1 MDTPGSPG
9 CRYSR
14 RVVIRIHLDE
24 VTLARTRIAISQL
37 LEMIRGLEILHRHPT
52 AVPWPYTDWARTAA
66 EVLRTVPETA
76 PLRLYGDLYGT
87 DHGRPTPD
95 VFTPVP
101 EDAFPDLAAELQR
114 LRHTPPALL
123 REQVEKHY
131 PEGAPEFLHPYVC
144 DPEGAFDRLAEAFA
158 AFWTRAMAAYWPAM
172 RTALDE
178 EVLLRARRLAAE
190 GADALLLDVHGPE
203 VWQAPVLNFHKRNKE
218 STLIAVD
225 QRLLLIPLIFAENMT
240 MVSTDHP
247 QIQSI
252 SYQARGAAR
261 LASSPAE
268 TGSHRSDRLAVLVGP
283 TRATLL
289 RALSR
294 PTTTTGLAH
303 ELGLAPSTVSEQLAG
318 LLAAGVVQ
326 RRRSGRSVL
335 YELEPAGVALLSLL
349 GASGHDG

>member
-1 MDTPGSPG
+1 M
-9 CRYSR
+9 
-14 RVVIRIHLDE
+14 IRIHLDE

-37 LEMIRGLEILHRHPT
+37 LDMIRGLEILHRHPT
-52 AVPWPYTDWARTAA
+52 SVPWPYADWAQGAR
-66 EVLRTVPETA
+66 EVLRTAPETA

-95 VFTPVP
+95 VFTPIP
-101 EDAFPDLAAELQR
+101 EEAFPDLEAELGR
-114 LRHTPPALL
+114 LRSTPPALV

-131 PEGAPEFLHPYVC
+131 PEGAPDFLRGYVE
-144 DPEGAFDRLAEAFA
+144 DPVSAFARLADAFA
-158 AFWTRAMAAYWPAM
+158 MFWEQAMAPYWPAM

-190 GADALLLDVHGPE
+190 GPDALLLDLHGPE
-203 VWQAPVLNFHKRNKE
+203 VWQAPVLNFPKRNKE
-218 STLIAVD
+218 SSLVAVD
-225 QRLLLIPLIFAENMT
+225 QRLLLIPLIFAENTT

-247 QIQSI
+247 RIQSI

-261 LASSPAE
+261 LAGRSA
-268 TGSHRSDRLAVLVGP
+268 GHRPDRPDRLAVLVGP
-283 TRATLL
+283 ARAALL
-289 RALSR
+289 RALGR
-294 PTTTTGLAH
+294 PSTTTGLAG

-335 YELEPAGVALLSLL
+335 YELEPSGVSLLSLL
-349 GASGHDG
+349 SPPDNGG

>member
-1 MDTPGSPG
+1 
-9 CRYSR
+9 
-14 RVVIRIHLDE
+14 VIRIHLDE

-52 AVPWPYTDWARTAA
+52 AVPWPYTEWAQNAA

-95 VFTPVP
+95 VFSPIP
-101 EDAFPDLAAELQR
+101 EEALPDLAAELER
-114 LRHTPPALL
+114 LRHTPPARLG
-123 REQVEKHY
+123 EQVEKHY
-131 PEGAPEFLHPYVC
+131 PEGAPGFLHPYLR
-144 DPEGAFDRLAEAFA
+144 DPEGAFGRLADAFA
-158 AFWTRAMAAYWPAM
+158 TFWDRAVAPYWPAM

-190 GADALLLDVHGPE
+190 GADALLLEVHGPE
-203 VWQAPVLNFHKRNKE
+203 VWQAPVLNFPRRNKE
-218 STLIAVD
+218 SFLVAVD
-225 QRLLLIPLIFAENMT
+225 QRLLLIPLIFAENIT
-240 MVSTDHP
+240 MISTDHP
-247 QIQSI
+247 QIQSV

-261 LASSPAE
+261 LASSPAM
-268 TGSHRSDRLAVLVGP
+268 TGSRRPDRPDRLAVLLGP

-294 PTTTTGLAH
+294 PATTTGLAD

-318 LLAAGVVQ
+318 LLTAGVVQ
-326 RRRSGRSVL
+326 RRRSGRRVL
-335 YELEPAGVALLSLL
+335 YELESAGVKLLSLMD
-349 GASGHDG
+349 ASGDGG

>member
-1 MDTPGSPG
+1 M
-9 CRYSR
+9 
-14 RVVIRIHLDE
+14 IRIHLDE
-24 VTLARTRIAISQL
+24 VTLARTRIAISPL
-37 LEMIRGLEILHRHPT
+37 LEMIRGLEILHRHPVS
-52 AVPWPYTDWARTAA
+52 VPWPYAEWAQGATEA
-66 EVLRTVPETA
+66 LRATPGTA

-95 VFTPVP
+95 VFTPIP
-101 EDAFPDLAAELQR
+101 EEAFPDLDAELGR
-114 LRHTPPALL
+114 LRRTSPALV

-131 PEGAPEFLHPYVC
+131 PEGAPEFLHRYLE
-144 DPEGAFDRLAEAFA
+144 DPEGAFARLADAFA
-158 AFWTRAMAAYWPAM
+158 MFWEQAMAPYWPAM

-190 GADALLLDVHGPE
+190 GADALLLDLHGPE
-203 VWQAPVLNFHKRNKE
+203 VWQAPVLNFPKRNKE
-218 STLIAVD
+218 SSLVAVD
-225 QRLLLIPLIFAENMT
+225 QRLLLIPLIFAENIT

-247 QIQSI
+247 RIQSI

-261 LASSPAE
+261 LAGRPA
-268 TGSHRSDRLAVLVGP
+268 GNRPDPADRLAVLVGP
-283 TRATLL
+283 ARAALL

-294 PTTTTGLAH
+294 PATTTGLAG

-335 YELEPAGVALLSLL
+335 YELEPSGVSLLSLL
-349 GASGHDG
+349 SPPDHDG